1 MESKVNI
8 LLVDDKLENLLALEA
23 ILEKLGENLVR
34 ATSGEEA
41 LRCLLHQDFAVILL
55 DVQMPGMDGFETA
68 TLIRNR
74 GRSRHTP
81 IIFLT
86 AFSTSDQMLFKGYAL
101 GAVDYLLK
109 PLDPNALG
117 AVDYLLKPLDPNI
130 LTSKVT
136 VFVELFKKTEAVK
149 EQTAQL
155 VVVNTELRQ
164 SEERFRSLSTCSPV
178 GIFEIDT
185 EGGCK
190 YTNPRYQAICEG
202 GCKYTN
208 PRYQAICGLKA
219 AESLEKRWL
228 ESVHPEDKERA
239 VATWSAYIREGRDY
253 SEEFRFQ
260 TAHGSIRW
268 VQVRSSP
275 MLSGQGD
282 LLGYVG
288 TLEDI
293 TERKQAEEVRAQ
305 VIREQ
310 TARQEAEAANRM
322 KDEFLAVL
330 SHELRTPLTSMLG
343 WSKILRAKKLDD
355 KATSRALEAI
365 ERNATSQ
372 MQLIED
378 ILDVSRIIR
387 GQLRLN
393 VSAVNLISVMEAA
406 LEAVRPLAE
415 PKDIKLNTVLD
426 TSVGSVYGDPARLQQ
441 VVWNLLTN
449 AIKFTPKGGRVDV
462 KLSKYFGFSIS
473 DFGYAQSN
481 DLGLESDGF
490 GYAQSNDLGLES
502 DGKNL
507 DSSNIDESS
516 NLKSQIQ
523 NSKFQY
529 AQIQVIDTGIGIS
542 SEFLPKVFERFRQ
555 ADSTTTRSHNGLGL
569 GLAIVR
575 HLVELHKGTIFA
587 QSLGAGQGATFTVRL
602 PLLDSRGNRGNRE
615 ATGEI
620 SSPMAST
627 PLAGLRVLVVDDE
640 ADTRNFL
647 SFMFEEYGAFATAV
661 ASVDEALAVL
671 EQAKPDILIS
681 DIGMSEQ
688 DGYTLI
694 RKLRSLEP
702 EKGGCIPAIA
712 LTAYTREEDRL
723 EALSAGFQ
731 QHLSK
736 PIDPNKLIAVVAN
749 VLELSLEVPVS

>member
-1 MESKVNI
+1 MQMESKVNI

-109 PLDPNALG
+109 PLDPN
-117 AVDYLLKPLDPNI
+117 I

-136 VFVELFKKTEAVK
+136 VFVELFKKTEAIK
-149 EQTAQL
+149 QQTAQL
-155 VVVNTELRQ
+155 VAVNTELRQ

-178 GIFEIDT
+178 GIFETDT
-185 EGGCK
+185 EG
-190 YTNPRYQAICEG
+190 N
-202 GCKYTN
+202 CKYTN

-228 ESVHPEDKERA
+228 ESVHPEDRERA
-239 VATWSAYIREGRDY
+239 IASWSAYICEGREY

-260 TAHGSIRW
+260 AAHGNIRW

-275 MLSGQGD
+275 MLSSQGD

-310 TARQEAEAANRM
+310 TARHEAEAANRM

-343 WSKILRAKKLDD
+343 WSKILRAKKLDE

-365 ERNATSQ
+365 ERNAISQ

-393 VSAVNLISVMEAA
+393 VSAVNLLTVMEAA

-415 PKDIKLNTVLD
+415 PKDIQLSTVLD
-426 TSVGSVYGDPARLQQ
+426 TSIGSVYGDPARLQQ
-441 VVWNLLTN
+441 IVWNLLTN
-449 AIKFTPKGGRVDV
+449 AIKFTPKGGRVEV
-462 KLSKYFGFSIS
+462 RLSKHFGLPIS
-473 DFGYAQSN
+473 DLPAERYANVVSTTSTSLSVTQSN
-481 DLGLESDGF
+481 NFGLESHG
-490 GYAQSNDLGLES
+490 E
-502 DGKNL
+502 NL
-507 DSSNIDESS
+507 DSSKIEESN
-516 NLKSQIQ
+516 NLKSVLENSDGRESSLKLSTQSQ
-523 NSKFQY
+523 NLKSQY

-587 QSLGAGQGATFTVRL
+587 QSLGTGQGATFTVRL
-602 PLLDSRGNRGNRE
+602 PLLQDNRGNRE
-615 ATGEI
+615 ATGKS
-620 SSPMAST
+620 SSPVAST
-627 PLAGLRVLVVDDE
+627 ALAGLRVLVVDDE

-681 DIGMSEQ
+681 DIGMSGQ

-702 EKGGCIPAIA
+702 EKGGRIPAIA

-723 EALSAGFQ
+723 EALRAGFQ

-736 PIDPNKLIAVVAN
+736 PIDPNKLISAVVN
-749 VLELSLEVPVS
+749 VLELPIEVPVS

>member
-1 MESKVNI
+1 MEPKVNI

-109 PLDPNALG
+109 PLDPN
-117 AVDYLLKPLDPNI
+117 I

-149 EQTAQL
+149 QQTAQL
-155 VVVNTELRQ
+155 VAVNTELRQ

-178 GIFEIDT
+178 GIFETDT
-185 EGGCK
+185 EGNCK
-190 YTNPRYQAICEG
+190 YTNPRYQV
-202 GCKYTN
+202 
-208 PRYQAICGLKA
+208 ICGLKA

-239 VATWSAYIREGRDY
+239 IASWSAYICEAREY

-260 TAHGSIRW
+260 APHGSARW

-275 MLSGQGD
+275 MLSSQGD

-343 WSKILRAKKLDD
+343 WSKILRAKKLDE

-365 ERNATSQ
+365 ERNAISQ

-393 VSAVNLISVMEAA
+393 VSAVNLLAVMEAA

-415 PKDIKLNTVLD
+415 PKDIQLSTVLD
-426 TSVGSVYGDPARLQQ
+426 TSIGSVYGDPARLQQ
-441 VVWNLLTN
+441 IVWNLLTN
-449 AIKFTPKGGRVDV
+449 AIKFTPKGGRVEV
-462 KLSKYFGFSIS
+462 RLSKHFGFSIS
-473 DFGYAQSN
+473 DFGVSATSTSLSTTQSN
-481 DLGLESDGF
+481 NFGFESHG
-490 GYAQSNDLGLES
+490 E
-502 DGKNL
+502 NL
-507 DSSNIDESS
+507 DSSNTEESN
-516 NLKSQIQ
+516 NLKSVLENSDGREPSLKLSAKSQ
-523 NSKFQY
+523 NSKSQY

-587 QSLGAGQGATFTVRL
+587 QSLGSGQGATFTVRL
-602 PLLDSRGNRGNRE
+602 PLLQDNRGGRTSRE
-615 ATGEI
+615 ATGETF
-620 SSPMAST
+620 SSVPST

-681 DIGMSEQ
+681 DIGMSGQ

-702 EKGGCIPAIA
+702 EKGGRIPAIA

-723 EALSAGFQ
+723 KALSAGFQ

-736 PIDPNKLIAVVAN
+736 PIDPNKLIAAVAN
-749 VLELSLEVPVS
+749 VLELPLEVPVS

>member
-1 MESKVNI
+1 MEPKVNI

-109 PLDPNALG
+109 PLDPN
-117 AVDYLLKPLDPNI
+117 I

-149 EQTAQL
+149 QQTAQL
-155 VVVNTELRQ
+155 VAVNTELRQ

-178 GIFEIDT
+178 GIFETDT
-185 EGGCK
+185 EGD
-190 YTNPRYQAICEG
+190 
-202 GCKYTN
+202 CKYTN

-219 AESLEKRWL
+219 AESLEKKWL
-228 ESVHPEDKERA
+228 ESVYIEDKERA
-239 VATWSAYIREGRDY
+239 IASWSAYICEGREY

-260 TAHGSIRW
+260 AAHSNIRW

-275 MLSGQGD
+275 MLSSQGE

-343 WSKILRAKKLDD
+343 WSKILRTKKLDE

-365 ERNATSQ
+365 ERNAISQ

-393 VSAVNLISVMEAA
+393 VSAVNLLSVMEAA

-426 TSVGSVYGDPARLQQ
+426 TSIGSVYGDPARLQQ
-441 VVWNLLTN
+441 IVWNLLTN
-449 AIKFTPKGGRVDV
+449 AIKFTPKGGRVEV
-462 KLSKYFGFSIS
+462 RLSTYFGFSIS
-473 DFGYAQSN
+473 DFG
-481 DLGLESDGF
+481 LEADG
-490 GYAQSNDLGLES
+490 E
-502 DGKNL
+502 NL
-507 DSSNIDESS
+507 DSSNTDESN
-516 NLKSQIQ
+516 NLKSVLESSDDLEPTFILSKKSQ
-523 NSKFQY
+523 NIKSQY

-542 SEFLPKVFERFRQ
+542 AEFLPKVFERFRQ

-587 QSLGAGQGATFTVRL
+587 QSLGSGQGATFTVRL
-602 PLLDSRGNRGNRE
+602 PLLQDNRGGRTSRE
-615 ATGEI
+615 ATGET
-620 SSPMAST
+620 SSSVPST

-661 ASVDEALAVL
+661 GSVDEALAVL

-694 RKLRSLEP
+694 RKLRSLEQ
-702 EKGGCIPAIA
+702 ERGGRIPAIA

-723 EALSAGFQ
+723 EALRAGFQ

-736 PIDPNKLIAVVAN
+736 PIDPNKLIAAVVN
-749 VLELSLEVPVS
+749 VLELPIEVPVS

>member
-1 MESKVNI
+1 MQMEPKVNI
-8 LLVDDKLENLLALEA
+8 LLVDDKVENLLALEA

-109 PLDPNALG
+109 PLDPN
-117 AVDYLLKPLDPNI
+117 I

-136 VFVELFKKTEAVK
+136 VFVELFKKTEAIK
-149 EQTAQL
+149 QQAAQL
-155 VVVNTELRQ
+155 VAVNTELRQ

-190 YTNPRYQAICEG
+190 YTNPRYQAIC
-202 GCKYTN
+202 
-208 PRYQAICGLKA
+208 GLKA

-228 ESVHPEDKERA
+228 ESVHPEDRERA
-239 VATWSAYIREGRDY
+239 VASWSAYICQGRNY
-253 SEEFRFQ
+253 LEEFRFQ
-260 TAHGSIRW
+260 TANSSVCW

-275 MLSGQGD
+275 MLSGQGE

-343 WSKILRAKKLDD
+343 WSKILRAKKLDE

-365 ERNATSQ
+365 ERNAISQ

-393 VSAVNLISVMEAA
+393 VSAVNLLSVMEAA

-415 PKDIKLNTVLD
+415 PKEIKLNTFLD
-426 TSVGSVYGDPARLQQ
+426 TTVGSVYGDPARLQQ
-441 VVWNLLTN
+441 IVWNLLTN
-449 AIKFTPKGGRVDV
+449 AIKFTPKGGRVEV
-462 KLSKYFGFSIS
+462 RLSTYLGFSIS
-473 DFGYAQSN
+473 D
-481 DLGLESDGF
+481 LGLGSDG
-490 GYAQSNDLGLES
+490 E
-502 DGKNL
+502 NL
-507 DSSNIDESS
+507 DSSNANETS

-523 NSKFQY
+523 NSKSQY

-542 SEFLPKVFERFRQ
+542 AEFLPKVFERFRQ

-587 QSLGAGQGATFTVRL
+587 QSPGTGQGAIFTVRL
-602 PLLDSRGNRGNRE
+602 PLLQDNKGNRGNRE
-615 ATGEI
+615 LAGEI
-620 SSPMAST
+620 SSSVAST
-627 PLAGLRVLVVDDE
+627 PLTGLRVLVVDDE

-647 SFMFEEYGAFATAV
+647 SFMFEEYGAVTTAV

-736 PIDPNKLIAVVAN
+736 PIDPNKLIAMVAN
-749 VLELSLEVPVS
+749 VLELPLQVPVS

>member
-1 MESKVNI
+1 MQMEPKVNI

-109 PLDPNALG
+109 PLDPN
-117 AVDYLLKPLDPNI
+117 I

-149 EQTAQL
+149 QQAAQL
-155 VVVNTELRQ
+155 VAMNAELRQ
-164 SEERFRSLSTCSPV
+164 SEERLRSLSTCSPV

-185 EGGCK
+185 EGGCR
-190 YTNPRYQAICEG
+190 YTNPRYQI
-202 GCKYTN
+202 
-208 PRYQAICGLKA
+208 ICGLKA
-219 AESLEKRWL
+219 VESLEKSWL
-228 ESVHPEDKERA
+228 ESVHPEDRERA
-239 VATWSAYIREGRDY
+239 VASWSAYIYEGRDY

-260 TAHGSIRW
+260 TAQGIIRW

-275 MLSGQGD
+275 MLSGQGE

-343 WSKILRAKKLDD
+343 WSKILRSKKLDD

-365 ERNATSQ
+365 ERNAISQ

-415 PKDIKLNTVLD
+415 PKEIQLNTVLD

-441 VVWNLLTN
+441 IVWNLLTN
-449 AIKFTPKGGRVDV
+449 AIKFTPKGGRVEV
-462 KLSKYFGFSIS
+462 NLSIVCGEE
-473 DFGYAQSN
+473 Q
-481 DLGLESDGF
+481 
-490 GYAQSNDLGLES
+490 
-502 DGKNL
+502 
-507 DSSNIDESS
+507 
-516 NLKSQIQ
+516 QITQ
-523 NSKFQY
+523 KY

-587 QSLGAGQGATFTVRL
+587 QSPGSGQGATFTVRL
-602 PLLDSRGNRGNRE
+602 PLLQDNRGNRE
-615 ATGEI
+615 NREATEEI
-620 SSPMAST
+620 SSSVAST
-627 PLAGLRVLVVDDE
+627 PLAGLKVLVVDDE
-640 ADTRNFL
+640 ADTRNLL
-647 SFMFEEYGAFATAV
+647 SFMFEEYGAIATAV

-671 EQAKPDILIS
+671 EQAKADILIS

-702 EKGGCIPAIA
+702 EKGGCMPAIA

-731 QHLSK
+731 QYLSK
-736 PIDPNKLIAVVAN
+736 PIDPTKLIAMVAS
-749 VLELSLEVPVS
+749 VLKLPVQVPVS

>member
-1 MESKVNI
+1 MQMERKVNI

-109 PLDPNALG
+109 PLDPN
-117 AVDYLLKPLDPNI
+117 I

-136 VFVELFKKTEAVK
+136 VFVELFKKTEAIK
-149 EQTAQL
+149 QQTAQL
-155 VVVNTELRQ
+155 VAVNTELRQ

-178 GIFEIDT
+178 GIFETDT
-185 EGGCK
+185 EGDCK
-190 YTNPRYQAICEG
+190 YTNPRYQI
-202 GCKYTN
+202 
-208 PRYQAICGLKA
+208 ICGLKA

-228 ESVHPEDKERA
+228 ESVHPEDRERA
-239 VATWSAYIREGRDY
+239 IASWSAYICEGREY

-260 TAHGSIRW
+260 AAHGNIRW

-275 MLSGQGD
+275 MLSSQGD

-343 WSKILRAKKLDD
+343 WSKILRTKKLDE

-365 ERNATSQ
+365 ERNAISQ

-415 PKDIKLNTVLD
+415 PKEIQLNTLLD
-426 TSVGSVYGDPARLQQ
+426 TSIGSVYGDPARLQQ
-441 VVWNLLTN
+441 IVWNLLTN
-449 AIKFTPKGGRVDV
+449 AIKFTPKGGRVEV
-462 KLSKYFGFSIS
+462 RLSKHFGFSIS
-473 DFGYAQSN
+473 DFGVGATSTTISTSQSN
-481 DLGLESDGF
+481 NLRFESD
-490 GYAQSNDLGLES
+490 SE
-502 DGKNL
+502 NL
-507 DSSNIDESS
+507 DSANTDESN
-516 NLKSQIQ
+516 NLKSKIQ
-523 NSKFQY
+523 NPKSQY
-529 AQIQVIDTGIGIS
+529 AQIEVIDTGVGIS

-575 HLVELHKGTIFA
+575 HLVELHKGAIFA
-587 QSLGAGQGATFTVRL
+587 ESLGTGQGATFTVRL
-602 PLLDSRGNRGNRE
+602 PLLQDNKGSRVSRE

-620 SSPMAST
+620 SSPVAST
-627 PLAGLRVLVVDDE
+627 PLAGLKVLVVDDE

-647 SFMFEEYGAFATAV
+647 SFMFEEYGAFASAV
-661 ASVDEALAVL
+661 ASVDEALVVV

-702 EKGGCIPAIA
+702 EKGGRIPAIA

-723 EALSAGFQ
+723 KALKAGFQ

-736 PIDPNKLIAVVAN
+736 PIDPNKLISAVAN
-749 VLELSLEVPVS
+749 ILQLPLEVPVS

>member
-1 MESKVNI
+1 MQMEPKVNI

-34 ATSGEEA
+34 ATSGEET

-109 PLDPNALG
+109 PLDPN
-117 AVDYLLKPLDPNI
+117 I

-149 EQTAQL
+149 QQTAQL
-155 VVVNTELRQ
+155 VAVNTELRQ

-185 EGGCK
+185 EG
-190 YTNPRYQAICEG
+190 N
-202 GCKYTN
+202 CKYTN

-228 ESVHPEDKERA
+228 ESVHSEDRERA
-239 VATWSAYIREGRDY
+239 VTSWSTYISEGRDY

-260 TAHGSIRW
+260 TVYGNIRW

-275 MLSGQGD
+275 MLSGQGE

-393 VSAVNLISVMEAA
+393 VSAVNLLSVMEAA

-449 AIKFTPKGGRVDV
+449 AIKFTPKGGRVEV
-462 KLSKYFGFSIS
+462 RLSKYFGLSIS
-473 DFGYAQSN
+473 DFDFSPRRDANAQSN
-481 DLGLESDGF
+481 DFGLGSD
-490 GYAQSNDLGLES
+490 SE
-502 DGKNL
+502 NL
-507 DSSNIDESS
+507 DSSNTDESS
-516 NLKSQIQ
+516 NLKS
-523 NSKFQY
+523 QY

-575 HLVELHKGTIFA
+575 HLVELHKGKIFA
-587 QSLGAGQGATFTVRL
+587 QSLGTGQGATFTVRL
-602 PLLDSRGNRGNRE
+602 PLLQDNRGNRGNRE

-620 SSPMAST
+620 SSPVAST
-627 PLAGLRVLVVDDE
+627 PLSGLRVLVVDDE

-723 EALSAGFQ
+723 KALSAGFQ

-736 PIDPNKLIAVVAN
+736 PIDPNKLIAAVAN
-749 VLELSLEVPVS
+749 VLELSLEVPVIGH

>member
-1 MESKVNI
+1 MQMESKVNI
-8 LLVDDKLENLLALEA
+8 LLVDDRIENLLALEA

-55 DVQMPGMDGFETA
+55 DVQMPGIDGFETA
-68 TLIRNR
+68 SLVRNR

-86 AFSTSDQMLFKGYAL
+86 AFSTSDQMLFKAYAL

-109 PLDPNALG
+109 PI
-117 AVDYLLKPLDPNI
+117 DPNI

-136 VFVELFKKTEAVK
+136 AFVELFKKTEAVK
-149 EQTAQL
+149 QQADQL
-155 VVVNTELRQ
+155 VAVNAELRQ

-178 GIFEIDT
+178 GIFETDT
-185 EGGCK
+185 EGRCN
-190 YTNPRYQAICEG
+190 YS
-202 GCKYTN
+202 N

-219 AESLEKRWL
+219 AESQQKRWL
-228 ESVHPEDKERA
+228 ECVHPEDRERA
-239 VATWSAYIREGRDY
+239 IASWAAYIYDGHDY

-260 TAHGSIRW
+260 TVHGNVRW

-293 TERKQAEEVRAQ
+293 TERKQSEEVRAQ
-305 VIREQ
+305 MIREQ
-310 TARQEAEAANRM
+310 TARQEAEAANQM

-343 WSKILRAKKLDD
+343 WSKILRSKKLDE

-372 MQLIED
+372 VQLIED

-393 VSAVNLISVMEAA
+393 IGAVNLVTVTEAA

-415 PKDIKLNTVLD
+415 TKNIQINTTLD
-426 TSVGSVYGDPARLQQ
+426 NSIGSIYGDSVRLQQ

-449 AIKFTPKGGRVDV
+449 AIKFTPKGGKVDV
-462 KLSKYFGFSIS
+462 NLSVVSGQAKEQKT
-473 DFGYAQSN
+473 DKYAQV
-481 DLGLESDGF
+481 
-490 GYAQSNDLGLES
+490 
-502 DGKNL
+502 
-507 DSSNIDESS
+507 
-516 NLKSQIQ
+516 
-523 NSKFQY
+523 
-529 AQIQVIDTGIGIS
+529 QVIDTGIGIS
-542 SEFLPKVFERFRQ
+542 PEFLPKVFERFRQ
-555 ADSTTTRSHNGLGL
+555 ADSTTTRSHSGLGL

-575 HLVELHKGTIFA
+575 HLVELHRGTISA
-587 QSLGAGQGATFTVRL
+587 ESLGEGQGATFTVKL
-602 PLLDSRGNRGNRE
+602 PLLQNNRKSKE
-615 ATGEI
+615 TSLSAV
-620 SSPMAST
+620 AA
-627 PLAGLRVLVVDDE
+627 PLADLKVLVVDNE
-640 ADTRNFL
+640 TDTRNLL
-647 SFMFEEYGAFATAV
+647 SFVFAEYGASATAV
-661 ASVDEALAVL
+661 SSVAEALKVL
-671 EQAKPDILIS
+671 EELQPDILIS
-681 DIGMSEQ
+681 DICISQTDNDTLIHQLHSLEQ
-688 DGYTLI
+688 D
-694 RKLRSLEP
+694 
-702 EKGGCIPAIA
+702 KGKCIPAIA
-712 LTAYTREEDRL
+712 LTASSQEEDRL
-723 EALSAGFQ
+723 KVLEAGFK

-736 PIDPNKLIAVVAN
+736 PIDPTELISAVVS
-749 VLELSLEVPVS
+749 VLNLPLQVSQAVVSGEF

>member
-1 MESKVNI
+1 MQMEPKVNI

-41 LRCLLHQDFAVILL
+41 LRCLLNQDYAVILL

-86 AFSTSDQMLFKGYAL
+86 AFSSSDQMLFKGY
-101 GAVDYLLK
+101 
-109 PLDPNALG
+109 ALG

-149 EQTAQL
+149 QQAAQL
-155 VVVNTELRQ
+155 VAVNGELRQ
-164 SEERFRSLSTCSPV
+164 SEERLRSLSTCSPV

-185 EGGCK
+185 EGGCR
-190 YTNPRYQAICEG
+190 YTNPRYQI
-202 GCKYTN
+202 
-208 PRYQAICGLKA
+208 ICGLKA

-228 ESVHPEDKERA
+228 ESVHPEDRERA
-239 VATWSAYIREGRDY
+239 VTSWSDYIREGRNY

-260 TAHGSIRW
+260 TAQGIVRW

-275 MLSGQGD
+275 MLSGQGE

-343 WSKILRAKKLDD
+343 WSKILRSKKLDE

-365 ERNATSQ
+365 ERNAMSQ

-449 AIKFTPKGGRVDV
+449 AIKFTPKGGRVEV
-462 KLSKYFGFSIS
+462 RLSVYFGSSIS
-473 DFGYAQSN
+473 DFG
-481 DLGLESDGF
+481 LGSDG
-490 GYAQSNDLGLES
+490 E
-502 DGKNL
+502 NL
-507 DSSNIDESS
+507 DSLNTDEGSNP
-516 NLKSQIQ
+516 KFKIQ
-523 NSKFQY
+523 NSKSQY

-542 SEFLPKVFERFRQ
+542 SEFLPKVFDRFRQ

-587 QSLGAGQGATFTVRL
+587 QSPGTGEGATFTVRL
-602 PLLDSRGNRGNRE
+602 PLLQDNRANRGNRE

-620 SSPMAST
+620 SSPVASV
-627 PLAGLRVLVVDDE
+627 PLAGLRVLVVDDQ

-647 SFMFEEYGAFATAV
+647 SFMFEEYGASATAV
-661 ASVDEALAVL
+661 ASVDEALAVI
-671 EQAKPDILIS
+671 EQAKADILIS

-702 EKGGCIPAIA
+702 EKGGRIPAIA

-723 EALSAGFQ
+723 EALRAGFQ

-736 PIDPNKLIAVVAN
+736 PIDPTKLIAMVVN
-749 VLELSLEVPVS
+749 VLKLPLEVPVS

>member
-1 MESKVNI
+1 MQMEPKVNI

-109 PLDPNALG
+109 PLDPN
-117 AVDYLLKPLDPNI
+117 I
-130 LTSKVT
+130 LTSKVI
-136 VFVELFKKTEAVK
+136 VFVELFRKTEAVK
-149 EQTAQL
+149 QQTAQL
-155 VVVNTELRQ
+155 VAVNTELRQ

-178 GIFEIDT
+178 GIFETDT
-185 EGGCK
+185 EGD
-190 YTNPRYQAICEG
+190 
-202 GCKYTN
+202 CKYTN

-219 AESLEKRWL
+219 AESLEKKWL

-239 VATWSAYIREGRDY
+239 IASWSAYICEGREY

-260 TAHGSIRW
+260 AAHGNIGW

-275 MLSGQGD
+275 MLSSQGD

-343 WSKILRAKKLDD
+343 WSKILRAKKLDE

-365 ERNATSQ
+365 ERNAISQ

-393 VSAVNLISVMEAA
+393 VSAVNLLSVMEAA

-415 PKDIKLNTVLD
+415 PKDIKLNTFLD
-426 TSVGSVYGDPARLQQ
+426 TSIGSVYGDPARLQQ
-441 VVWNLLTN
+441 IVWNLLTN
-449 AIKFTPKGGRVDV
+449 AIKFTPKGGRVEV
-462 KLSKYFGFSIS
+462 RLSTYFGFSIS
-473 DFGYAQSN
+473 DFG
-481 DLGLESDGF
+481 LGADG
-490 GYAQSNDLGLES
+490 E
-502 DGKNL
+502 NL
-507 DSSNIDESS
+507 DSSNTDESN
-516 NLKSQIQ
+516 NLKSVLESSDCLEPTFRLSKKSQ
-523 NSKFQY
+523 NIKSQY

-542 SEFLPKVFERFRQ
+542 AEFLPKVFERFRQ

-575 HLVELHKGTIFA
+575 HLVELHKGTILA
-587 QSLGAGQGATFTVRL
+587 QSSGSGQGATFTVRL
-602 PLLDSRGNRGNRE
+602 PLLQDNRGNRE
-615 ATGEI
+615 ATGKS
-620 SSPMAST
+620 SSPIAST

-661 ASVDEALAVL
+661 GSVDEALAVL
-671 EQAKPDILIS
+671 EQAKPHILIS
-681 DIGMSEQ
+681 DIGMSGQ

-702 EKGGCIPAIA
+702 EKGGRIPAIA

-723 EALSAGFQ
+723 KAISAGFQ

-736 PIDPNKLIAVVAN
+736 PIDPNKLIAAVAN
-749 VLELSLEVPVS
+749 ILELPIEVPVS

>member
-1 MESKVNI
+1 MQMEPKVNI

-109 PLDPNALG
+109 PI
-117 AVDYLLKPLDPNI
+117 DPNI

-136 VFVELFKKTEAVK
+136 VFVELFKKTEAIK
-149 EQTAQL
+149 RQAAQL
-155 VVVNTELRQ
+155 VAVNAELRQ

-185 EGGCK
+185 EGRCR
-190 YTNPRYQAICEG
+190 YTNPRYQ
-202 GCKYTN
+202 T
-208 PRYQAICGLKA
+208 ICGMKA
-219 AESLEKRWL
+219 AESLENRWL
-228 ESVHPEDKERA
+228 ESVHPEDRERA
-239 VATWSAYIREGRDY
+239 VTSWSAYINQGRDY
-253 SEEFRFQ
+253 SQEFRFQ
-260 TAHGSIRW
+260 TAHGNVRW

-275 MLSGQGD
+275 MLSGQGE

-343 WSKILRAKKLDD
+343 WSKILRSKKLDD

-393 VSAVNLISVMEAA
+393 ICAVNLISVMEAA

-415 PKDIKLNTVLD
+415 AKEIHLKTALD
-426 TSVGSVYGDPARLQQ
+426 TSIGSVYGDPARLQQ

-449 AIKFTPKGGRVDV
+449 AIKFTPKGGRVEV
-462 KLSKYFGFSIS
+462 SLSTYFGFSIE
-473 DFGYAQSN
+473 
-481 DLGLESDGF
+481 DLGTESE
-490 GYAQSNDLGLES
+490 N
-502 DGKNL
+502 KNFN
-507 DSSNIDESS
+507 SSNIDESI
-516 NLKSQIQ
+516 NPESQIG
-523 NSKFQY
+523 NLKFQY

-542 SEFLPKVFERFRQ
+542 PEFLPKVFERFRQ

-575 HLVELHKGTIFA
+575 HLVELHKGTICA
-587 QSLGAGQGATFTVRL
+587 ESPGTEQGATFTVKL
-602 PLLDSRGNRGNRE
+602 PLLQDNSDNKSTTE
-615 ATGEI
+615 VTAEI
-620 SSPMAST
+620 SSPGVST
-627 PLAGLRVLVVDDE
+627 PLAGLKVLVVDDE

-647 SFMFEEYGAFATAV
+647 SFMFEDYGAVTTAV
-661 ASVDEALAVL
+661 ASVDEALAVV

-702 EKGGCIPAIA
+702 EKGGRIPAIA

-723 EALSAGFQ
+723 QALAAGFQ

-736 PIDPNKLIAVVAN
+736 PIDPTKLIGMVVN
-749 VLELSLEVPVS
+749 ILKLPLEVSLR

>member
-1 MESKVNI
+1 MQMEPKVNI

-41 LRCLLHQDFAVILL
+41 LRCILHQDFAVILL
-55 DVQMPGMDGFETA
+55 DVQMPGIDGFETA

-74 GRSRHTP
+74 GRSRQTP

-86 AFSTSDQMLFKGYAL
+86 AFSTSDQMLFKGYSL

-109 PLDPNALG
+109 PI
-117 AVDYLLKPLDPNI
+117 DPNI
-130 LTSKVT
+130 LTSKVI

-149 EQTAQL
+149 QQAAQL
-155 VVVNTELRQ
+155 VAINAELRQ

-178 GIFEIDT
+178 GIFETDT
-185 EGGCK
+185 EGHCK
-190 YTNPRYQAICEG
+190 YTNPRYQS
-202 GCKYTN
+202 
-208 PRYQAICGLKA
+208 ICGLRA
-219 AESLEKRWL
+219 TESLEKRWL
-228 ESVHPEDKERA
+228 ESVHPEDREQA
-239 VATWSAYIREGRDY
+239 ITTWSEYIRQGRNY

-260 TAHGSIRW
+260 TAHGSVRW

-275 MLSGQGD
+275 MLSGQGE

-343 WSKILRAKKLDD
+343 WAKILRAKKLDE
-355 KATSRALEAI
+355 KATARALEAI

-372 MQLIED
+372 VQLIED

-393 VSAVNLISVMEAA
+393 VCAVNLLPVMEAA

-415 PKDIKLNTVLD
+415 TKGIQLNTALD
-426 TSVGSVYGDPARLQQ
+426 TCVGSVYGDPARLQQ
-441 VVWNLLTN
+441 IVWNLLTN
-449 AIKFTPKGGRVDV
+449 AIKFTPKGGRADV
-462 KLSKYFGFSIS
+462 ILSVVSGHEI
-473 DFGYAQSN
+473 
-481 DLGLESDGF
+481 
-490 GYAQSNDLGLES
+490 
-502 DGKNL
+502 
-507 DSSNIDESS
+507 
-516 NLKSQIQ
+516 QIITENQ
-523 NSKFQY
+523 HYEPENGVPVPTNKY
-529 AQIQVIDTGIGIS
+529 AQIQVIDTGIGITP
-542 SEFLPKVFERFRQ
+542 EFLPKVFERFRQ

-575 HLVELHKGTIFA
+575 HLVELHKGMIFA
-587 QSLGAGQGATFTVRL
+587 ESAGTGEGATFTVRL
-602 PLLDSRGNRGNRE
+602 PLLQDNRGNRNKSE
-615 ATGEI
+615 GRLSAIGTLEESKETKEEI
-620 SSPMAST
+620 SSPTVST
-627 PLAGLRVLVVDDE
+627 PLAGLKVLVVDDE

-647 SFMFEEYGAFATAV
+647 SFMFEEYGAVATAV
-661 ASVDEALAVL
+661 ASVDEALAVF
-671 EQAKPDILIS
+671 EQSQPDILIS

-694 RKLRSLEP
+694 RQLRSLETQ
-702 EKGGCIPAIA
+702 KGGHIPAIA

-723 EALSAGFQ
+723 QALSAGFQ
-731 QHLSK
+731 QHLAK
-736 PIDPNKLIAVVAN
+736 PIDPNELIAVVTSL
-749 VLELSLEVPVS
+749 LELPLQVHSSKLGRV

>member
-1 MESKVNI
+1 MQIEPKVNI

-41 LRCLLHQDFAVILL
+41 LRCLLNQDYAVILL

-86 AFSTSDQMLFKGYAL
+86 AFSSSDQMLFKGY
-101 GAVDYLLK
+101 
-109 PLDPNALG
+109 ALG

-149 EQTAQL
+149 QQAAQL
-155 VVVNTELRQ
+155 VAVNAELRQ
-164 SEERFRSLSTCSPV
+164 SEERLRSLSTCSPV

-185 EGGCK
+185 EGGCR
-190 YTNPRYQAICEG
+190 YTNPRYQ
-202 GCKYTN
+202 T
-208 PRYQAICGLKA
+208 ICGLKA

-228 ESVHPEDKERA
+228 ESVHPEDRERA
-239 VATWSAYIREGRDY
+239 VTSWSDYIREGRNY

-260 TAHGSIRW
+260 TAQGIVRW

-275 MLSGQGD
+275 MLSGQGE

-293 TERKQAEEVRAQ
+293 TEGKQAEEVRAQ

-343 WSKILRAKKLDD
+343 WSKILRSKKLDD

-365 ERNATSQ
+365 ERNAMSQ

-415 PKDIKLNTVLD
+415 AKDIKLNTVLN

-449 AIKFTPKGGRVDV
+449 AIKFTPKGGRVEV
-462 KLSKYFGFSIS
+462 RLSAYFGSSIS
-473 DFGYAQSN
+473 DFGFAQSN
-481 DLGLESDGF
+481 DFGLGSDG
-490 GYAQSNDLGLES
+490 E
-502 DGKNL
+502 NL
-507 DSSNIDESS
+507 DSSNTDEGS
-516 NLKSQIQ
+516 NPKFKIQ
-523 NSKFQY
+523 NSKSQY

-587 QSLGAGQGATFTVRL
+587 QSPGTGEGATFTVRL
-602 PLLDSRGNRGNRE
+602 PLLQDNRANRGNRE

-620 SSPMAST
+620 SSPVAPV
-627 PLAGLRVLVVDDE
+627 PLAGLKVLVVDDQ

-647 SFMFEEYGAFATAV
+647 SFMFEEYGAIATAV
-661 ASVDEALAVL
+661 ASVDEALTVI
-671 EQAKPDILIS
+671 EQAKADILIS

-702 EKGGCIPAIA
+702 EKGGRIPAIA

-723 EALSAGFQ
+723 EALRAGFQ

-736 PIDPNKLIAVVAN
+736 PIDPTKLIAMVVN
-749 VLELSLEVPVS
+749 VLKLPLEVPVS

>member
-1 MESKVNI
+1 MQMEPKINI
-8 LLVDDKLENLLALEA
+8 LLVDDKVENLLALEA

-55 DVQMPGMDGFETA
+55 DVQMPGMDGFDTA

-109 PLDPNALG
+109 PLDPN
-117 AVDYLLKPLDPNI
+117 I

-149 EQTAQL
+149 QQAAQL
-155 VVVNTELRQ
+155 VAVNAELRQ
-164 SEERFRSLSTCSPV
+164 SEERLRSLSTCSPV

-185 EGGCK
+185 EGGC
-190 YTNPRYQAICEG
+190 R
-202 GCKYTN
+202 YTN

-228 ESVHPEDKERA
+228 ESVHPEDRERA
-239 VATWSAYIREGRDY
+239 VVSWSNYIYEGRDY

-260 TAHGSIRW
+260 TVQGIVRW

-275 MLSGQGD
+275 MLSGQGE

-343 WSKILRAKKLDD
+343 WSKILRSKKLDD
-355 KATSRALEAI
+355 KATSRALQAI
-365 ERNATSQ
+365 ERNAISQ

-393 VSAVNLISVMEAA
+393 VSAVNLMPVIEAA

-415 PKDIKLNTVLD
+415 PKEIQLNTVLD
-426 TSVGSVYGDPARLQQ
+426 ASVGSVYGDPARLQQ

-449 AIKFTPKGGRVDV
+449 AIKFTPKGGRVQV
-462 KLSKYFGFSIS
+462 NLSVVCGEGQQTTHK
-473 DFGYAQSN
+473 
-481 DLGLESDGF
+481 
-490 GYAQSNDLGLES
+490 
-502 DGKNL
+502 
-507 DSSNIDESS
+507 
-516 NLKSQIQ
+516 
-523 NSKFQY
+523 Y

-575 HLVELHKGTIFA
+575 HLVELHKGIIFA
-587 QSLGAGQGATFTVRL
+587 QSLGTGEGATFTVRL
-602 PLLDSRGNRGNRE
+602 PLLQNNTVNRE

-620 SSPMAST
+620 SSPVAST
-627 PLAGLRVLVVDDE
+627 PLAGLKVLVVDDE

-647 SFMFEEYGAFATAV
+647 SFMFEEYGAIATAV

-671 EQAKPDILIS
+671 EQAKADILIS

-702 EKGGCIPAIA
+702 EKGGHIPAIA

-736 PIDPNKLIAVVAN
+736 PIDPNKLIAMVAN
-749 VLELSLEVPVS
+749 LLKLPVEVSVS

>member
-1 MESKVNI
+1 MQMEPKVNI

-109 PLDPNALG
+109 PI
-117 AVDYLLKPLDPNI
+117 DPNI

-136 VFVELFKKTEAVK
+136 VFAELFKKTEAVK
-149 EQTAQL
+149 LQAAQL
-155 VVVNTELRQ
+155 VAVNAELRQ

-185 EGGCK
+185 EGRCRF
-190 YTNPRYQAICEG
+190 TNPRYQ
-202 GCKYTN
+202 T
-208 PRYQAICGLKA
+208 ICGVKA
-219 AESLEKRWL
+219 AQSVEKSWL
-228 ESVHPEDKERA
+228 ESVHPEDRERA
-239 VATWSAYIREGRDY
+239 VTTWSAYINEGRDY

-260 TAHGSIRW
+260 TAHGNVRW

-275 MLSGQGD
+275 MLSGQGE

-343 WSKILRAKKLDD
+343 WSKILRSKKLDE

-393 VSAVNLISVMEAA
+393 VCAVNLISVMEAA

-415 PKDIKLNTVLD
+415 AKDIQLNTVLD
-426 TSVGSVYGDPARLQQ
+426 TSVGSMYGDPARLQQ

-449 AIKFTPKGGRVDV
+449 AIKFTQKGGRVEV
-462 KLSKYFGFSIS
+462 KLSTYFGYSINDS
-473 DFGYAQSN
+473 PDLASN
-481 DLGLESDGF
+481 NTALASASPDEN
-490 GYAQSNDLGLES
+490 SNL
-502 DGKNL
+502 NT
-507 DSSNIDESS
+507 DESS
-516 NLKSQIQ
+516 EPKSK
-523 NSKFQY
+523 NENPKFQY
-529 AQIQVIDTGIGIS
+529 AQIQVIDTGIGITP
-542 SEFLPKVFERFRQ
+542 EFLPKVFERFRQ

-575 HLVELHKGTIFA
+575 HLVELHKGTISA
-587 QSLGAGQGATFTVRL
+587 ASPGTEQGATFTVRL
-602 PLLDSRGNRGNRE
+602 PLLQDNRGNKASKE
-615 ATGEI
+615 AGEI
-620 SSPMAST
+620 SSPEVST
-627 PLAGLRVLVVDDE
+627 PLAGLKVLVVDDE
-640 ADTRNFL
+640 TDTRNFL
-647 SFMFEEYGAFATAV
+647 SFMFEDYGAVATA
-661 ASVDEALAVL
+661 ASSVDEALAVL

-702 EKGGCIPAIA
+702 EKGGRIPAIA
-712 LTAYTREEDRL
+712 LTAYTRDEDRL
-723 EALSAGFQ
+723 KALAAGFQ
-731 QHLSK
+731 QHLPK
-736 PIDPNKLIAVVAN
+736 PIDPSKLIGVVVN
-749 VLELSLEVPVS
+749 VLKLPVEIPVS

>member
-1 MESKVNI
+1 MQMEPKVNI

-109 PLDPNALG
+109 PLDPN
-117 AVDYLLKPLDPNI
+117 I
-130 LTSKVT
+130 LTSKVI
-136 VFVELFKKTEAVK
+136 VFVELFRKTEAVK
-149 EQTAQL
+149 QQTAQL
-155 VVVNTELRQ
+155 VAVNTELRQ

-178 GIFEIDT
+178 GIFETDT
-185 EGGCK
+185 EGD
-190 YTNPRYQAICEG
+190 
-202 GCKYTN
+202 CKYTN

-219 AESLEKRWL
+219 AESLEKKWL

-239 VATWSAYIREGRDY
+239 IASWSAYICEGREY

-260 TAHGSIRW
+260 AAHSNIRW

-275 MLSGQGD
+275 MLSSQGD

-343 WSKILRAKKLDD
+343 WSKILRAKKLDE

-365 ERNATSQ
+365 ERNAISQ

-393 VSAVNLISVMEAA
+393 VSAVNLLSVMEAA

-415 PKDIKLNTVLD
+415 PKDIKLNTFLD
-426 TSVGSVYGDPARLQQ
+426 TSIGSVYGDPARLQQ
-441 VVWNLLTN
+441 IVWNLLTN
-449 AIKFTPKGGRVDV
+449 AIKFTPKGGRVEV
-462 KLSKYFGFSIS
+462 RLSTYFGFSIS
-473 DFGYAQSN
+473 DFG
-481 DLGLESDGF
+481 LGADG
-490 GYAQSNDLGLES
+490 E
-502 DGKNL
+502 NL
-507 DSSNIDESS
+507 DSSNTDESN
-516 NLKSQIQ
+516 NLKSVLESSDGLEPTFILSKKSQ
-523 NSKFQY
+523 NTKSQY

-542 SEFLPKVFERFRQ
+542 AEFLPKVFERFRQ

-587 QSLGAGQGATFTVRL
+587 QSSGSGQGATFTVRL
-602 PLLDSRGNRGNRE
+602 PLLQDNRGNRE
-615 ATGEI
+615 ATGKS
-620 SSPMAST
+620 SSPIAST

-661 ASVDEALAVL
+661 GSVDEALVVL
-671 EQAKPDILIS
+671 EQAKPDIVIS

-702 EKGGCIPAIA
+702 EKGGRIPAIA

-723 EALSAGFQ
+723 KALSAGFQ
-731 QHLSK
+731 EHLSK
-736 PIDPNKLIAVVAN
+736 PIDPNKLIAAVAN
-749 VLELSLEVPVS
+749 ILELPIEVPVS

>member
-1 MESKVNI
+1 MQMEPKVNI

-109 PLDPNALG
+109 PLDPN
-117 AVDYLLKPLDPNI
+117 I

-149 EQTAQL
+149 QQAAQL
-155 VVVNTELRQ
+155 VAVNAELRQ
-164 SEERFRSLSTCSPV
+164 SEERLRSLSTCSPV

-185 EGGCK
+185 EGGCR
-190 YTNPRYQAICEG
+190 YTNPRYQI
-202 GCKYTN
+202 
-208 PRYQAICGLKA
+208 ICGLKA
-219 AESLEKRWL
+219 AESLQKKWL
-228 ESVHPEDKERA
+228 ESVHPEDRERA
-239 VATWSAYIREGRDY
+239 IATWSNYIREGRDY

-260 TAHGSIRW
+260 TAHGIVRW

-275 MLSGQGD
+275 MLSGQGE

-310 TARQEAEAANRM
+310 TARAEAEAANRM

-343 WSKILRAKKLDD
+343 WSKILRSKKLDE

-365 ERNATSQ
+365 ERNAISQ

-393 VSAVNLISVMEAA
+393 VSAVNLLTVTEAA

-415 PKDIKLNTVLD
+415 PKEIKLNTVLD

-462 KLSKYFGFSIS
+462 NLSVIYCQEQETTYK
-473 DFGYAQSN
+473 
-481 DLGLESDGF
+481 
-490 GYAQSNDLGLES
+490 
-502 DGKNL
+502 
-507 DSSNIDESS
+507 
-516 NLKSQIQ
+516 
-523 NSKFQY
+523 Y

-542 SEFLPKVFERFRQ
+542 SEFLPNVFERFRQ

-575 HLVELHKGTIFA
+575 HLVELHKGKIFA
-587 QSLGAGQGATFTVRL
+587 ESPGTGEGATFTVRL
-602 PLLDSRGNRGNRE
+602 PLLQDNRASRVSRE
-615 ATGEI
+615 ATGE
-620 SSPMAST
+620 SSSSVAST

-661 ASVDEALAVL
+661 ASVDEALAVV

-702 EKGGCIPAIA
+702 EKGGRIPAIA

-736 PIDPNKLIAVVAN
+736 PIDPTKLIAMVAD
-749 VLELSLEVPVS
+749 VLKLPVEVPVG

>member
-1 MESKVNI
+1 MQMEPKVNI

-86 AFSTSDQMLFKGYAL
+86 AFSSSDQMLFKGY
-101 GAVDYLLK
+101 
-109 PLDPNALG
+109 ALG

-149 EQTAQL
+149 QQAAQL
-155 VVVNTELRQ
+155 VAVNAELRQ
-164 SEERFRSLSTCSPV
+164 SEERLRSLSTCSPV

-185 EGGCK
+185 EGGCR
-190 YTNPRYQAICEG
+190 YTNPRYQI
-202 GCKYTN
+202 
-208 PRYQAICGLKA
+208 ICGLKA

-228 ESVHPEDKERA
+228 ESVHREDRERA
-239 VATWSAYIREGRDY
+239 VATWSNYIREGRDY

-260 TAHGSIRW
+260 TAHGIVRW

-275 MLSGQGD
+275 MLSGQGE

-310 TARQEAEAANRM
+310 TARAEAEAANRM

-343 WSKILRAKKLDD
+343 WSKILRSKKLDE

-365 ERNATSQ
+365 ERNAISQ

-393 VSAVNLISVMEAA
+393 VSAVNLITVTEAA

-415 PKDIKLNTVLD
+415 PKDITLNTVLD

-462 KLSKYFGFSIS
+462 NLSVIY
-473 DFGYAQSN
+473 
-481 DLGLESDGF
+481 
-490 GYAQSNDLGLES
+490 
-502 DGKNL
+502 
-507 DSSNIDESS
+507 DEEQETTH
-516 NLKSQIQ
+516 K
-523 NSKFQY
+523 Y

-575 HLVELHKGTIFA
+575 HLVELHKGTILA
-587 QSLGAGQGATFTVRL
+587 QSLGTAEGATFTVRL
-602 PLLDSRGNRGNRE
+602 PLLQDNRGSRASRE

-620 SSPMAST
+620 SSPVAST

-661 ASVDEALAVL
+661 ASVDEALAVI

-702 EKGGCIPAIA
+702 EKGGRIPAIA

-736 PIDPNKLIAVVAN
+736 PIDPTKLIAMVAD
-749 VLELSLEVPVS
+749 VLKLPVEVSVG

>member
-1 MESKVNI
+1 MQMERKVNI

-109 PLDPNALG
+109 PLDPN
-117 AVDYLLKPLDPNI
+117 I

-136 VFVELFKKTEAVK
+136 VFVELFKKTEAIK
-149 EQTAQL
+149 QQTAQL
-155 VVVNTELRQ
+155 VAVNTELRQ

-178 GIFEIDT
+178 GIFETDT
-185 EGGCK
+185 EGDCK
-190 YTNPRYQAICEG
+190 YTNPRYQI
-202 GCKYTN
+202 
-208 PRYQAICGLKA
+208 ICGLKA

-228 ESVHPEDKERA
+228 ESVHPEDRERA
-239 VATWSAYIREGRDY
+239 IASWSAYICEGREY

-260 TAHGSIRW
+260 AAHGNIRW

-275 MLSGQGD
+275 MLSSQGD

-343 WSKILRAKKLDD
+343 WSKILRTKKLDE

-365 ERNATSQ
+365 ERNAISQ

-415 PKDIKLNTVLD
+415 PKEIQLNTLLD
-426 TSVGSVYGDPARLQQ
+426 TSIGSVYGDPARLQQ
-441 VVWNLLTN
+441 IVWNLLTN
-449 AIKFTPKGGRVDV
+449 AIKFTPKGGRVEV
-462 KLSKYFGFSIS
+462 RLSKHFGLSIS
-473 DFGYAQSN
+473 DFGVGTTSTTISTSQSN
-481 DLGLESDGF
+481 NLRFESD
-490 GYAQSNDLGLES
+490 SE
-502 DGKNL
+502 NL
-507 DSSNIDESS
+507 DSANTDESN
-516 NLKSQIQ
+516 NLKSKIQ
-523 NSKFQY
+523 NPKSQY
-529 AQIQVIDTGIGIS
+529 AQIEVIDTGVGIS

-575 HLVELHKGTIFA
+575 HLVELHKGAIFA
-587 QSLGAGQGATFTVRL
+587 ESLGTGQGATFTVRL
-602 PLLDSRGNRGNRE
+602 PLLQDNKGSRVSRE

-620 SSPMAST
+620 SSPVAST
-627 PLAGLRVLVVDDE
+627 PLAGLKVLVVDDE

-647 SFMFEEYGAFATAV
+647 SFMFEEYGAFASAV
-661 ASVDEALAVL
+661 ASVDEALVVV

-702 EKGGCIPAIA
+702 EKGGRIPAIA

-723 EALSAGFQ
+723 KALKAGFQ

-736 PIDPNKLIAVVAN
+736 PIDPNKLISAVAN
-749 VLELSLEVPVS
+749 ILQLPLEVPVS

>member
-1 MESKVNI
+1 MQMEPKVNI

-109 PLDPNALG
+109 PLDPN
-117 AVDYLLKPLDPNI
+117 I

-149 EQTAQL
+149 QQAAQL
-155 VVVNTELRQ
+155 VAVNAELRQ
-164 SEERFRSLSTCSPV
+164 SEERLRSLSTCSPV

-185 EGGCK
+185 EGGC
-190 YTNPRYQAICEG
+190 R
-202 GCKYTN
+202 YTN

-228 ESVHPEDKERA
+228 ESVHPEDRERA
-239 VATWSAYIREGRDY
+239 VASWSDYIRQGRDY

-260 TAHGSIRW
+260 TADGIIRW

-275 MLSGQGD
+275 MLSGQGE

-343 WSKILRAKKLDD
+343 WSKILRSKKLDE

-365 ERNATSQ
+365 ERNAISQ

-449 AIKFTPKGGRVDV
+449 AIKFTPKGGKVEV
-462 KLSKYFGFSIS
+462 
-473 DFGYAQSN
+473 
-481 DLGLESDGF
+481 
-490 GYAQSNDLGLES
+490 
-502 DGKNL
+502 NL
-507 DSSNIDESS
+507 LVVCGEGEQTTH
-516 NLKSQIQ
+516 K
-523 NSKFQY
+523 Y

-587 QSLGAGQGATFTVRL
+587 QSAGTGQGATFTVRL
-602 PLLDSRGNRGNRE
+602 PLLQDNRGSRGSRE
-615 ATGEI
+615 AAGEI
-620 SSPMAST
+620 SSPVASM

-647 SFMFEEYGAFATAV
+647 SFMFEEYGAIAIAV
-661 ASVDEALAVL
+661 ASVDEALAVV

-702 EKGGCIPAIA
+702 EKGGRIPAIA

-723 EALSAGFQ
+723 EALRAGFQ

-736 PIDPNKLIAVVAN
+736 PIDPTKLIAMVAN
-749 VLELSLEVPVS
+749 VLKLPLEVSVS

>member
-1 MESKVNI
+1 MEPKVNI

-109 PLDPNALG
+109 PLDPN
-117 AVDYLLKPLDPNI
+117 I

-136 VFVELFKKTEAVK
+136 VFVELFKKTEAIK
-149 EQTAQL
+149 QQTAQL
-155 VVVNTELRQ
+155 VAVNTELRQ

-190 YTNPRYQAICEG
+190 YTNPRYQAIC
-202 GCKYTN
+202 
-208 PRYQAICGLKA
+208 GLKA

-239 VATWSAYIREGRDY
+239 ISSWSAYIREGRDY

-343 WSKILRAKKLDD
+343 WSKILRAKKLDE

-426 TSVGSVYGDPARLQQ
+426 TSIGSVYGDPARLQQ
-441 VVWNLLTN
+441 IVWNLLTN
-449 AIKFTPKGGRVDV
+449 AIKFTPKGGRVEV
-462 KLSKYFGFSIS
+462 KLSRYFGFSIS
-473 DFGYAQSN
+473 DFGVSAQSN
-481 DLGLESDGF
+481 DLE
-490 GYAQSNDLGLES
+490 LGA

-507 DSSNIDESS
+507 DSSNTDESN
-516 NLKSQIQ
+516 NLKSKIQ

-529 AQIQVIDTGIGIS
+529 AQIQVIDTGIGIN

-575 HLVELHKGTIFA
+575 HLVELHKGIIFA
-587 QSLGAGQGATFTVRL
+587 QSLGTGQGATFTVRL
-602 PLLDSRGNRGNRE
+602 PLLQDNRGRASRE

-620 SSPMAST
+620 SSPVAST

-702 EKGGCIPAIA
+702 EKGGHIPAIA

-736 PIDPNKLIAVVAN
+736 PIDPNKLIAAVAN
-749 VLELSLEVPVS
+749 VLELPLEVLVS

>member
-1 MESKVNI
+1 MQMEPKINI
-8 LLVDDKLENLLALEA
+8 LLVDDKVENLLALEA

-55 DVQMPGMDGFETA
+55 DVQMPGMDGFDTA

-109 PLDPNALG
+109 PLDPN
-117 AVDYLLKPLDPNI
+117 I

-149 EQTAQL
+149 QQAAQL
-155 VVVNTELRQ
+155 VAVNAELRQ
-164 SEERFRSLSTCSPV
+164 SEERLRSLSTCSPV

-185 EGGCK
+185 EGGC
-190 YTNPRYQAICEG
+190 R
-202 GCKYTN
+202 YTN

-228 ESVHPEDKERA
+228 ESVHPEDRERA
-239 VATWSAYIREGRDY
+239 VVSWSNYIYEGRDY

-260 TAHGSIRW
+260 TVQGIVRW

-275 MLSGQGD
+275 MLSGQGE

-343 WSKILRAKKLDD
+343 WSKILRSKKLDD
-355 KATSRALEAI
+355 KATSRALQAI
-365 ERNATSQ
+365 ERNAISQ

-393 VSAVNLISVMEAA
+393 VSAVNLMPVIEAA

-415 PKDIKLNTVLD
+415 PKEIQLNTVLD
-426 TSVGSVYGDPARLQQ
+426 ASVGSVYGDPARLQQ

-449 AIKFTPKGGRVDV
+449 AIKFTPKGGRVQV
-462 KLSKYFGFSIS
+462 NLSVVSGEGQQTTHK
-473 DFGYAQSN
+473 
-481 DLGLESDGF
+481 
-490 GYAQSNDLGLES
+490 
-502 DGKNL
+502 
-507 DSSNIDESS
+507 
-516 NLKSQIQ
+516 
-523 NSKFQY
+523 Y

-575 HLVELHKGTIFA
+575 HLVELHKGIIFA
-587 QSLGAGQGATFTVRL
+587 QSLGTGEGATFTVRL
-602 PLLDSRGNRGNRE
+602 PLLQNNTVNRE

-620 SSPMAST
+620 SSPVAST
-627 PLAGLRVLVVDDE
+627 PLAGLKVLVVDDE

-647 SFMFEEYGAFATAV
+647 SFMFEEYGAIATAV

-671 EQAKPDILIS
+671 EQAKADILIS

-702 EKGGCIPAIA
+702 EKGGHIPAIA

-736 PIDPNKLIAVVAN
+736 PIDPNKLIAMVAN
-749 VLELSLEVPVS
+749 LLKLPVEVSVS

>member
-1 MESKVNI
+1 MQMEPKVNI

-109 PLDPNALG
+109 PLDPN
-117 AVDYLLKPLDPNI
+117 I

-149 EQTAQL
+149 QQTAQL
-155 VVVNTELRQ
+155 VAVNGSLRQ
-164 SEERFRSLSTCSPV
+164 SEERLRSLSTCSPV

-185 EGGCK
+185 EGGC
-190 YTNPRYQAICEG
+190 R
-202 GCKYTN
+202 YTN

-219 AESLEKRWL
+219 AESLEKSWL
-228 ESVHPEDKERA
+228 ESVHPEDREQA
-239 VATWSAYIREGRDY
+239 VASWSSYIYYGRDY

-260 TAHGSIRW
+260 TAQGIVRW

-275 MLSGQGD
+275 MLSGQGE

-343 WSKILRAKKLDD
+343 WSKILRSKKLDD

-365 ERNATSQ
+365 ERNAISQ

-406 LEAVRPLAE
+406 LEAVRPLAD
-415 PKDIKLNTVLD
+415 PKEILLNTMLD

-441 VVWNLLTN
+441 IVWNLLTN
-449 AIKFTPKGGRVDV
+449 AIKFTPKGGRVEV
-462 KLSKYFGFSIS
+462 NLSVVWGEEQQTTK
-473 DFGYAQSN
+473 
-481 DLGLESDGF
+481 
-490 GYAQSNDLGLES
+490 
-502 DGKNL
+502 K
-507 DSSNIDESS
+507 
-516 NLKSQIQ
+516 
-523 NSKFQY
+523 Y
-529 AQIQVIDTGIGIS
+529 AQIKVIDTGIGIS

-587 QSLGAGQGATFTVRL
+587 QSLGTGQGATFTVKL
-602 PLLDSRGNRGNRE
+602 PLLQDNRGNRGNRE

-620 SSPMAST
+620 SSSVAST

-647 SFMFEEYGAFATAV
+647 SFMFEEYGAFAIAV

-671 EQAKPDILIS
+671 EQAKADILIS

-723 EALSAGFQ
+723 KALSAGFQ

-736 PIDPNKLIAVVAN
+736 PIDPTKLIAMVAN
-749 VLELSLEVPVS
+749 VLKLPVEVPVS

>member
-1 MESKVNI
+1 MEPKVNI

-109 PLDPNALG
+109 PLDPN
-117 AVDYLLKPLDPNI
+117 I

-149 EQTAQL
+149 QQTAQL
-155 VVVNTELRQ
+155 VAVNTELRQ

-178 GIFEIDT
+178 GIFETDT
-185 EGGCK
+185 EGDCK
-190 YTNPRYQAICEG
+190 YTNPRYQV
-202 GCKYTN
+202 
-208 PRYQAICGLKA
+208 ICGLKA
-219 AESLEKRWL
+219 AESLEKKWL

-239 VATWSAYIREGRDY
+239 IASWSAYICEGREY

-260 TAHGSIRW
+260 AAHGNIRW

-275 MLSGQGD
+275 MLSSQGD

-343 WSKILRAKKLDD
+343 WSKILRAKKLDE

-365 ERNATSQ
+365 ERNAISQ

-415 PKDIKLNTVLD
+415 PKDIQLSTVLD
-426 TSVGSVYGDPARLQQ
+426 TSIGSVYGDPARLQQ
-441 VVWNLLTN
+441 IVWNLLTN
-449 AIKFTPKGGRVDV
+449 AIKFTPKGGRVEV
-462 KLSKYFGFSIS
+462 RLSKHFGLPISGFPTERYANGVSFTSTSFSTT
-473 DFGYAQSN
+473 QSN
-481 DLGLESDGF
+481 DFGLESH
-490 GYAQSNDLGLES
+490 SE
-502 DGKNL
+502 NL
-507 DSSNIDESS
+507 DSSNTEESN
-516 NLKSQIQ
+516 NLKSVLENSDGREPNLKLSAKSQ
-523 NSKFQY
+523 NSKSQY

-587 QSLGAGQGATFTVRL
+587 QSSGSGQGATFTVRL
-602 PLLDSRGNRGNRE
+602 PLLQDNRGNRE
-615 ATGEI
+615 ATGKS
-620 SSPMAST
+620 SSPIAST

-661 ASVDEALAVL
+661 GSVDEALVVL
-671 EQAKPDILIS
+671 EQAKPDIVIS

-702 EKGGCIPAIA
+702 EKGGRIPAIA

-723 EALSAGFQ
+723 KALSAGFQ

-736 PIDPNKLIAVVAN
+736 PIDPNKLIAAVAN
-749 VLELSLEVPVS
+749 ILELPIEVPVS

>member
-1 MESKVNI
+1 MEPKVNI

-109 PLDPNALG
+109 PLDPN
-117 AVDYLLKPLDPNI
+117 I

-149 EQTAQL
+149 QQAAQL
-155 VVVNTELRQ
+155 VAVNTELRQ

-190 YTNPRYQAICEG
+190 YTNPRYQAIC
-202 GCKYTN
+202 
-208 PRYQAICGLKA
+208 GLKA

-239 VATWSAYIREGRDY
+239 ISSWSAYIREGRDY

-343 WSKILRAKKLDD
+343 WSKILRAKKLDE

-426 TSVGSVYGDPARLQQ
+426 TSLGSVYGDPARLQQ
-441 VVWNLLTN
+441 IVWNLLTN
-449 AIKFTPKGGRVDV
+449 AIKFTPKGGRVEV
-462 KLSKYFGFSIS
+462 RLSRYFGFSIS
-473 DFGYAQSN
+473 DFGVSAQSN
-481 DLGLESDGF
+481 DFELG
-490 GYAQSNDLGLES
+490 S

-507 DSSNIDESS
+507 DSSNTDESS

-575 HLVELHKGTIFA
+575 HLVELHKGIIFA
-587 QSLGAGQGATFTVRL
+587 QSLGTGQGATFTVRL
-602 PLLDSRGNRGNRE
+602 PLLQDNRGRASRE

-620 SSPMAST
+620 SSPVAST

-702 EKGGCIPAIA
+702 EKGGHIPAIA

-736 PIDPNKLIAVVAN
+736 PIDPNKLIAAVAN
-749 VLELSLEVPVS
+749 VLELPLEVLVS

>member
-1 MESKVNI
+1 MQMEPKVNI

-109 PLDPNALG
+109 PLDPN
-117 AVDYLLKPLDPNI
+117 I

-149 EQTAQL
+149 QQAAQL
-155 VVVNTELRQ
+155 VAMNAELRQ
-164 SEERFRSLSTCSPV
+164 SEERLRSLSTCSPV

-185 EGGCK
+185 EGGCR
-190 YTNPRYQAICEG
+190 YTNPRYQI
-202 GCKYTN
+202 
-208 PRYQAICGLKA
+208 ICGLKA
-219 AESLEKRWL
+219 VESLEKSWL
-228 ESVHPEDKERA
+228 ESVHPEDRERA
-239 VATWSAYIREGRDY
+239 VASWSAYIYEGRDY

-260 TAHGSIRW
+260 TAQGIIRW

-275 MLSGQGD
+275 MLSGQGE

-343 WSKILRAKKLDD
+343 WSKILRSKKLDD

-365 ERNATSQ
+365 ERNAISQ

-415 PKDIKLNTVLD
+415 PKEIQLNTVLD

-441 VVWNLLTN
+441 IVWNLLTN
-449 AIKFTPKGGRVDV
+449 AIKFTPKGGRVEV
-462 KLSKYFGFSIS
+462 NLSIVCGEE
-473 DFGYAQSN
+473 Q
-481 DLGLESDGF
+481 
-490 GYAQSNDLGLES
+490 
-502 DGKNL
+502 
-507 DSSNIDESS
+507 
-516 NLKSQIQ
+516 QITQ
-523 NSKFQY
+523 KY

-587 QSLGAGQGATFTVRL
+587 QSPGSGQGATFTVRL
-602 PLLDSRGNRGNRE
+602 PLLQDNRGNRE

-620 SSPMAST
+620 SSSVAST
-627 PLAGLRVLVVDDE
+627 PLAGLKVLVVDDE
-640 ADTRNFL
+640 ADTRNLL
-647 SFMFEEYGAFATAV
+647 SFMFEEYGAIATAV

-671 EQAKPDILIS
+671 EQAKADILIS

-702 EKGGCIPAIA
+702 EKGGCMPAIA

-731 QHLSK
+731 QYLSK
-736 PIDPNKLIAVVAN
+736 PIDPTKLIAMVAS
-749 VLELSLEVPVS
+749 VLKLPVQVPVS

>member
-1 MESKVNI
+1 MQLEPKVNI

-23 ILEKLGENLVR
+23 ILERLGEKLVR

-68 TLIRNR
+68 TLIRSR
-74 GRSRHTP
+74 GRSRQTP

-86 AFSTSDQMLFKGYAL
+86 AFSTSDQMQFKGYAL

-109 PLDPNALG
+109 PIDS
-117 AVDYLLKPLDPNI
+117 DI

-136 VFVELFKKTEAVK
+136 VFVELFKKTLAI
-149 EQTAQL
+149 QRQAAQL
-155 VVVNTELRQ
+155 AAVNAELKQ
-164 SEERFRSLSTCSPV
+164 SEERFRSLSTCSPI
-178 GIFEIDT
+178 GIFETDT
-185 EGGCK
+185 EGYCR
-190 YTNPRYQAICEG
+190 YTNPC
-202 GCKYTN
+202 
-208 PRYQAICGLKA
+208 YQAICGLSA
-219 AESLEKRWL
+219 TESLTRKWL
-228 ESVHPEDKERA
+228 ESVHPEDQEQA
-239 VATWSAYIREGRDY
+239 IASWSAYLNEGREY
-253 SEEFRFQ
+253 SEDFRFQ
-260 TAHGSIRW
+260 TPDGNIRW
-268 VQVRSSP
+268 VEVRTSR

-343 WSKILRAKKLDD
+343 WSKILRSKKLDET
-355 KATSRALEAI
+355 ATNRALEAI
-365 ERNATSQ
+365 ERNATTQ
-372 MQLIED
+372 VQLIED

-393 VSAVNLISVMEAA
+393 LSAVNLVSIMEAA
-406 LEAVRPLAE
+406 LEAVRPLADT
-415 PKDIKLNTVLD
+415 KGIQLNTILD
-426 TSVGSVYGDPARLQQ
+426 STLGTVCGDPARLQQ
-441 VVWNLLTN
+441 IVWNLLTN
-449 AIKFTPKGGRVDV
+449 AIKFTPQGGRVEV
-462 KLSKYFGFSIS
+462 RIESLKQETEQTQAIFPNSETKLSSTAGTL
-473 DFGYAQSN
+473 
-481 DLGLESDGF
+481 DLATS
-490 GYAQSNDLGLES
+490 Y
-502 DGKNL
+502 
-507 DSSNIDESS
+507 
-516 NLKSQIQ
+516 
-523 NSKFQY
+523 Y
-529 AQIQVIDTGIGIS
+529 AQIQVIDTGIGIGS
-542 SEFLPKVFERFRQ
+542 DFLPKVFERFRQ

-575 HLVELHKGTIFA
+575 HLVELHGGTIVA
-587 QSLGAGQGATFTVRL
+587 ESPGEGQGATFTVKL
-602 PLLDSRGNRGNRE
+602 PLMPDEKGNRNCAAAE
-615 ATGEI
+615 AENSAVASDT
-620 SSPMAST
+620 ST
-627 PLAGLRVLVVDDE
+627 PLTGLKMLVVDDE

-647 SFMFEEYGAFATAV
+647 AFMFEEYGAIVTAV
-661 ASVDEALAVL
+661 ASVDAALAVL
-671 EQAKPDILIS
+671 EQSQPDVLIS

-712 LTAYTREEDRL
+712 LTAYSREEDRRQI
-723 EALSAGFQ
+723 LSSGFQ

-736 PIDPNKLIAVVAN
+736 PVDPHKLITAVTN
-749 VLELSLEVPVS
+749 ILELPSVVPVR

>member
-1 MESKVNI
+1 MQMEPKVNI

-109 PLDPNALG
+109 PLDPN
-117 AVDYLLKPLDPNI
+117 I

-149 EQTAQL
+149 QQAAQL
-155 VVVNTELRQ
+155 VAVNTELRQ

-178 GIFEIDT
+178 GIFETDT
-185 EGGCK
+185 EG
-190 YTNPRYQAICEG
+190 N
-202 GCKYTN
+202 CKYTN

-228 ESVHPEDKERA
+228 ESVHAEDRERA
-239 VATWSAYIREGRDY
+239 IASWSAYIYEGRDY

-260 TAHGSIRW
+260 TAQASIRW

-275 MLSGQGD
+275 MLSSQGE

-365 ERNATSQ
+365 ERNAISQ

-415 PKDIKLNTVLD
+415 TKDIQLNTVLD
-426 TSVGSVYGDPARLQQ
+426 TTVGSVYGDPARLQQ
-441 VVWNLLTN
+441 IVWNLLTN
-449 AIKFTPKGGRVDV
+449 AIKFTPKGGRVEV
-462 KLSKYFGFSIS
+462 KLSTYFGFSIS
-473 DFGYAQSN
+473 DFG
-481 DLGLESDGF
+481 LGSD
-490 GYAQSNDLGLES
+490 SE
-502 DGKNL
+502 NL
-507 DSSNIDESS
+507 DSSNTDENS
-516 NLKSQIQ
+516 NLRSQIP
-523 NSKFQY
+523 NSKSQY

-575 HLVELHKGTIFA
+575 HLVELHKGTILA
-587 QSLGAGQGATFTVRL
+587 QSSGSGQGATFTVRL
-602 PLLDSRGNRGNRE
+602 PLLQDNRGNRE
-615 ATGEI
+615 ATGKI
-620 SSPMAST
+620 SSPIAST

-640 ADTRNFL
+640 TDTRNFL

-661 ASVDEALAVL
+661 GSVDEALAVL
-671 EQAKPDILIS
+671 EQTKPDILIS
-681 DIGMSEQ
+681 DIGMSQQ

-702 EKGGCIPAIA
+702 EKGGLIPAIA

-723 EALSAGFQ
+723 EVLSAGFQ

-736 PIDPNKLIAVVAN
+736 PIDPNKLIAAIAN
-749 VLELSLEVPVS
+749 ILELPLEVPVS

>member
-1 MESKVNI
+1 MQMEPKVNI
-8 LLVDDKLENLLALEA
+8 LLVDDKVENLLALEA

-109 PLDPNALG
+109 PLDPN
-117 AVDYLLKPLDPNI
+117 I

-136 VFVELFKKTEAVK
+136 VFVELFKKTEAIK
-149 EQTAQL
+149 EQAAQL
-155 VVVNTELRQ
+155 VAVNTELRQ

-190 YTNPRYQAICEG
+190 YTNPRYQAIC
-202 GCKYTN
+202 
-208 PRYQAICGLKA
+208 GLKA

-228 ESVHPEDKERA
+228 ESVHPEDRERA
-239 VATWSAYIREGRDY
+239 VASWSAYICQGRNY
-253 SEEFRFQ
+253 LEEFRFQ
-260 TAHGSIRW
+260 TANSSVCW

-275 MLSGQGD
+275 MLSGQGE

-310 TARQEAEAANRM
+310 TARHEAEAANRM

-365 ERNATSQ
+365 ERNAISQ

-393 VSAVNLISVMEAA
+393 VSAVNLLSVMEAA

-415 PKDIKLNTVLD
+415 PKEIKLNTFLD
-426 TSVGSVYGDPARLQQ
+426 TTVGSVYGDPARLQQ
-441 VVWNLLTN
+441 IVWNLLTN
-449 AIKFTPKGGRVDV
+449 AIKFTPKGGRVEV
-462 KLSKYFGFSIS
+462 RLSTYFGFSIS
-473 DFGYAQSN
+473 DFG
-481 DLGLESDGF
+481 LGSD
-490 GYAQSNDLGLES
+490 AE
-502 DGKNL
+502 NL
-507 DSSNIDESS
+507 DSSSANETS
-516 NLKSQIQ
+516 NLKSKIP
-523 NSKFQY
+523 NPKSQY

-542 SEFLPKVFERFRQ
+542 AEFLPKVFERFRQ

-587 QSLGAGQGATFTVRL
+587 QSPGTGQGAIFTVRL
-602 PLLDSRGNRGNRE
+602 PLLQDNRGNRGNRE
-615 ATGEI
+615 LAGEI
-620 SSPMAST
+620 SSVAST
-627 PLAGLRVLVVDDE
+627 PLTGLRVLVVDDE

-647 SFMFEEYGAFATAV
+647 SFMFEEYGAITTAV

-736 PIDPNKLIAVVAN
+736 PIDPNKLIAMVAN
-749 VLELSLEVPVS
+749 VLELPLQVSVS

>member
-1 MESKVNI
+1 MQPEPKVNI

-23 ILEKLGENLVR
+23 ILERLGEKLVR

-68 TLIRNR
+68 TMIRSR

-109 PLDPNALG
+109 PIDA
-117 AVDYLLKPLDPNI
+117 NI

-136 VFVELFKKTEAVK
+136 VFVELFKKTQAV
-149 EQTAQL
+149 QRQAAQL
-155 VVVNTELRQ
+155 AAVNAELKQ

-185 EGGCK
+185 EG
-190 YTNPRYQAICEG
+190 R
-202 GCKYTN
+202 CKYTN
-208 PRYQAICGLKA
+208 PRYQAICGLSA
-219 AESLEKRWL
+219 AESLQKSWL
-228 ESVHPEDKERA
+228 ESVHPEEREQA
-239 VATWSAYIREGRDY
+239 IATWSTHIRESCEY
-253 SEEFRFQ
+253 SEDFRFQ
-260 TAHGSIRW
+260 SADGSLRW
-268 VQVRSSP
+268 VEVRSSP
-275 MLSGQGD
+275 MLSGQGE

-293 TERKQAEEVRAQ
+293 TERKQAEEIRAQ

-343 WSKILRAKKLDD
+343 WSKILRSKKLDE
-355 KATSRALEAI
+355 KATAKALDAI

-372 MQLIED
+372 VQLIED

-393 VSAVNLISVMEAA
+393 LSAVNPLTVIEAA

-415 PKDIKLNTVLD
+415 TKGIQIHTIFDSI
-426 TSVGSVYGDPARLQQ
+426 SSSICGDPARLQQ

-449 AIKFTPKGGRVDV
+449 AIKFTPKGGDV
-462 KLSKYFGFSIS
+462 EVRLLSIEL
-473 DFGYAQSN
+473 A
-481 DLGLESDGF
+481 LGEIKVTSASVPLCF
-490 GYAQSNDLGLES
+490 HT
-502 DGKNL
+502 
-507 DSSNIDESS
+507 SS
-516 NLKSQIQ
+516 
-523 NSKFQY
+523 Y
-529 AQIQVIDTGIGIS
+529 VQIQVIDTGVGIGPD
-542 SEFLPKVFERFRQ
+542 FLPKVFERFRQ
-555 ADSTTTRSHNGLGL
+555 ADSTTTRAHNGLGL

-575 HLVELHKGTIFA
+575 HLVELHGGTIVA
-587 QSLGAGQGATFTVRL
+587 ESPGQGQGATFTVRL
-602 PLLDSRGNRGNRE
+602 PLMPQENQTSRSSE
-615 ATGEI
+615 AVGEENSPI
-620 SSPMAST
+620 SSFGDTSA
-627 PLAGLRVLVVDDE
+627 PLTGLKVLVVDDE
-640 ADTRNFL
+640 IDSRNFL
-647 SFMFEEYGAFATAV
+647 AFMFEEYGAVATAV
-661 ASVDEALAVL
+661 GSVDAALAAL
-671 EQAKPDILIS
+671 EQLKPDVLIS
-681 DIGMSEQ
+681 DIGMAEQ

-694 RKLRSLEP
+694 AKLRSLEP
-702 EKGGCIPAIA
+702 EKGGHIPAIA
-712 LTAYTREEDRL
+712 LTAYSREEDRL
-723 EALSAGFQ
+723 QALSAGFQ

-736 PIDPNKLIAVVAN
+736 PIDPSKLIAVVAH
-749 VLELSLEVPVS
+749 VLKLPLTLPISKAIY

>member
-109 PLDPNALG
+109 PLDPN
-117 AVDYLLKPLDPNI
+117 I

-136 VFVELFKKTEAVK
+136 VFVELFKKTEAIK
-149 EQTAQL
+149 QQTAQL
-155 VVVNTELRQ
+155 VAVNTELRQ

-178 GIFEIDT
+178 GIFETDT
-185 EGGCK
+185 EGNCK
-190 YTNPRYQAICEG
+190 YTNPRYQI
-202 GCKYTN
+202 
-208 PRYQAICGLKA
+208 ICGLKA

-228 ESVHPEDKERA
+228 ESVHPEDRERA
-239 VATWSAYIREGRDY
+239 IASWSAYICEGREY

-260 TAHGSIRW
+260 AAHGNIRW

-275 MLSGQGD
+275 MLSSQGD

-310 TARQEAEAANRM
+310 TARHEAEAANRM

-343 WSKILRAKKLDD
+343 WSKILRTKKLDE

-365 ERNATSQ
+365 ERNAISQ

-415 PKDIKLNTVLD
+415 PKEIQLNTLLD
-426 TSVGSVYGDPARLQQ
+426 TSIGSVYGDPARLQQ
-441 VVWNLLTN
+441 IVWNLLTN
-449 AIKFTPKGGRVDV
+449 AIKFTPKGGRVEV
-462 KLSKYFGFSIS
+462 RLSKHFGFSIS
-473 DFGYAQSN
+473 DFSVSAQSK
-481 DLGLESDGF
+481 DFGLGSDG
-490 GYAQSNDLGLES
+490 
-502 DGKNL
+502 NL
-507 DSSNIDESS
+507 ASSNTDESS
-516 NLKSQIQ
+516 NIQSKIQ
-523 NSKFQY
+523 NLESQY
-529 AQIQVIDTGIGIS
+529 AQIEVIDTGVGIS

-575 HLVELHKGTIFA
+575 HLVELHKGAIFA
-587 QSLGAGQGATFTVRL
+587 ESLGTGQGATFTVRL
-602 PLLDSRGNRGNRE
+602 PLLQDNKGSRVSRE

-620 SSPMAST
+620 SSPVAST

-647 SFMFEEYGAFATAV
+647 SFMFEEYGAFASAV
-661 ASVDEALAVL
+661 ASVDEALVVV

-702 EKGGCIPAIA
+702 EKGGRIPAIA

-723 EALSAGFQ
+723 KALKAGFQ

-736 PIDPNKLIAVVAN
+736 PIDPNKLISAVAN
-749 VLELSLEVPVS
+749 ILELPIEVRVS